1 MRGFKQKP
9 GVDYTKEFAPVRLEI
24 VRLVIALASR
34 NGWALFHMDVKS
46 TFLNGFLDQMV
57 YVTQPPDF
65 EIKGKERM
73 VYKLNKALYGLKQA
87 PKAWN
92 KRIDS
97 FLIQNEFTKCT
108 MEYGVYVK
116 RKTEGILL
124 ICLYVDDLLVSGS
137 NSEEI
142 EKFKT
147 KMMTEFENSDLGK
160 LSYFLGMEFLKI
172 S

>member
-73 VYKLNKALYGLKQA
+73 VYKLNKALYGLKQEPRA
-87 PKAWN
+87 
-92 KRIDS
+92 
-97 FLIQNEFTKCT
+97 
-108 MEYGVYVK
+108 
-116 RKTEGILL
+116 
-124 ICLYVDDLLVSGS
+124 
-137 NSEEI
+137 
-142 EKFKT
+142 
-147 KMMTEFENSDLGK
+147 
-160 LSYFLGMEFLKI
+160 
-172 S
+172 

>member
-65 EIKGKERM
+65 EIKGKKILRWLTIM
-73 VYKLNKALYGLKQA
+73 VIYLCTQLSTILHNQQA
-87 PKAWN
+87 HC
-92 KRIDS
+92 S
-97 FLIQNEFTKCT
+97 L
-108 MEYGVYVK
+108 
-116 RKTEGILL
+116 
-124 ICLYVDDLLVSGS
+124 
-137 NSEEI
+137 
-142 EKFKT
+142 
-147 KMMTEFENSDLGK
+147 
-160 LSYFLGMEFLKI
+160 
-172 S
+172 